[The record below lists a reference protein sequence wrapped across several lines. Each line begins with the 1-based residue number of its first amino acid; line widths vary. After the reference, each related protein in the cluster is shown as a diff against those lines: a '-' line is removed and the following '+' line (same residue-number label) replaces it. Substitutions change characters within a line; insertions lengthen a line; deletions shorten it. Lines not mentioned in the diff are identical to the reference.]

1 MLDRT
6 DSALLTAL
14 NRDGRASQRELAA
27 ATGVALGTVSNRL
40 RRLHETGVLRGFLPD
55 IDAEQ
60 AGFTLTTIMQMRI
73 AKGQIIAV
81 QASVAE
87 HPRVFGVYDVTGEWD
102 SLVIARVRDRAEMDA
117 VIKSTLSQPHI
128 ERTNTSLVLNTVKQ
142 EPRIII

>member
-1 MLDRT
+1 MPDKTDR
-6 DSALLTAL
+6 ALLEAL

-40 RRLHETGVLRGFLPD
+40 RRLQEAGVLRGFLPD
-55 IDAEQ
+55 IDPEQ
-60 AGFTLTTIMQMRI
+60 TGFSLTAVMQMRI

-102 SLVIARVRDRAEMDA
+102 SLVLARFRDRAEMDA
-117 VIKSTLSQPHI
+117 FIKSTLSQPHI

-142 EPRIII
+142 EPRVIV

>member
-6 DSALLTAL
+6 DSALLAAL
-14 NRDGRASQRELAA
+14 NADGRASQRELAA

-40 RRLHETGVLRGFLPD
+40 RRLHETGALRGFLPD

-60 AGFTLTTIMQMRI
+60 AGFTLTAIMQLRI

-102 SLVIARVRDRAEMDA
+102 SLVLARFRDRAEMDA
-117 VIKSTLSQPHI
+117 FIKSTLSQPHI

-142 EPRIII
+142 EPRIVI

>member
-6 DSALLTAL
+6 DSALLAAL
-14 NRDGRASQRELAA
+14 NADGRASQRELAA
-27 ATGVALGTVSNRL
+27 AIGVALGTVSNRL

-60 AGFTLTTIMQMRI
+60 AGFTLTAIMQLRI

-102 SLVIARVRDRAEMDA
+102 SLVLARFCDRAEMDA
-117 VIKSTLSQPHI
+117 FIKSTLSQPHI

-142 EPRIII
+142 EPRIGI

>member
-6 DSALLTAL
+6 DSALLAAL
-14 NRDGRASQRELAA
+14 NADGRASQRELAA
-27 ATGVALGTVSNRL
+27 VTGVALGTVSNRL

-60 AGFTLTTIMQMRI
+60 AGFTLTAIMQLRI

-102 SLVIARVRDRAEMDA
+102 SLVLARFRDRAEMDA
-117 VIKSTLSQPHI
+117 FIKSTLSQPHI

-142 EPRIII
+142 EPRVVI

>member
-102 SLVIARVRDRAEMDA
+102 SLVLARFRDRAEMDA
-117 VIKSTLSQPHI
+117 FI
-128 ERTNTSLVLNTVKQ
+128 
-142 EPRIII
+142 

>member
-6 DSALLTAL
+6 DSALLAAL
-14 NRDGRASQRELAA
+14 NADGRASQRELAA
-27 ATGVALGTVSNRL
+27 AIGVALGTVSNRL
-40 RRLHETGVLRGFLPD
+40 RRLHAAGVLRGFLPD

-60 AGFTLTTIMQMRI
+60 AGFTLTAVMQMRI

-102 SLVIARVRDRAEMDA
+102 SLVLARFRDRAEMDA
-117 VIKSTLSQPHI
+117 FIKSTLSQPHI

-142 EPRIII
+142 EPRVVI

>member
-14 NRDGRASQRELAA
+14 NADGRASQRELAT

-60 AGFTLTTIMQMRI
+60 AGFTLTAI
-73 AKGQIIAV
+73 
-81 QASVAE
+81 
-87 HPRVFGVYDVTGEWD
+87 
-102 SLVIARVRDRAEMDA
+102 
-117 VIKSTLSQPHI
+117 
-128 ERTNTSLVLNTVKQ
+128 
-142 EPRIII
+142 

>member
-1 MLDRT
+1 MPDKTDR
-6 DSALLTAL
+6 ALLEAL
-14 NRDGRASQRELAA
+14 NRDGRASQRELAT

-40 RRLHETGVLRGFLPD
+40 RRLHETGIIRGFLPD

-60 AGFTLTTIMQMRI
+60 AGFSLTAVMQMRI

-102 SLVIARVRDRAEMDA
+102 SLVLARFHDRAEMDA
-117 VIKSTLSQPHI
+117 FIKSTLSQPHI

-142 EPRIII
+142 EPRVVI

>member
-81 QASVAE
+81 QAAE

-102 SLVIARVRDRAEMDA
+102 SLVLARFRDRAEMDA
-117 VIKSTLSQPHI
+117 FIKSTLSQPHI

-142 EPRIII
+142 EPRVVI

>member
-1 MLDRT
+1 MPDKTDR
-6 DSALLTAL
+6 ALLEAL

-27 ATGVALGTVSNRL
+27 ATDVALGTVSNRL
-40 RRLHETGVLRGFLPD
+40 RRLHETGIIRGFLPD

-60 AGFTLTTIMQMRI
+60 AGFSLTAVMQMRI

-102 SLVIARVRDRAEMDA
+102 SLVLARFHDRAEMDA
-117 VIKSTLSQPHI
+117 FIKSTLSQPHI

-142 EPRIII
+142 EPRVVI

>member
-6 DSALLTAL
+6 DSALLAAL
-14 NRDGRASQRELAA
+14 NADGRASQRELAA

-40 RRLHETGVLRGFLPD
+40 RRLHETGVLRSFLPD

-60 AGFTLTTIMQMRI
+60 AGFTLTAIMQLRI

-102 SLVIARVRDRAEMDA
+102 SLVLARFRDRAEMDA
-117 VIKSTLSQPHI
+117 FIKSTLSQPHI

-142 EPRIII
+142 EPRVVI

>member
-1 MLDRT
+1 MPDKTNR
-6 DSALLTAL
+6 ALLEAL
-14 NRDGRASQRELAA
+14 NRDGRASQRELAV

-40 RRLHETGVLRGFLPD
+40 RRLHETGIIRGFLPD

-60 AGFTLTTIMQMRI
+60 AGFSLTAVMQMRI

-102 SLVIARVRDRAEMDA
+102 SLVLARFHDRAEMDA
-117 VIKSTLSQPHI
+117 FIKSTLSQPHI

-142 EPRIII
+142 EPRVVI

>member
-1 MLDRT
+1 MPDKTDR
-6 DSALLTAL
+6 ALLEAL

-40 RRLHETGVLRGFLPD
+40 RRLQEAGVLRGFLPD
-55 IDAEQ
+55 IDAERV
-60 AGFTLTTIMQMRI
+60 GFTLTAVMQMRI

-102 SLVIARVRDRAEMDA
+102 SLVLARFRDRAEMDTF
-117 VIKSTLSQPHI
+117 IKSTLSQSHI

-142 EPRIII
+142 EPRVVI

>member
-1 MLDRT
+1 MPDKTDR
-6 DSALLTAL
+6 ALLKAL
-14 NRDGRASQRELAA
+14 NCDGRASQRELAA
-27 ATGVALGTVSNRL
+27 ATEVALGTVSNRL
-40 RRLHETGVLRGFLPD
+40 RRLHETGIIRGFLPD

-60 AGFTLTTIMQMRI
+60 AGFSLTAVMQMRI

-102 SLVIARVRDRAEMDA
+102 SLVLARFHDRAEMDA
-117 VIKSTLSQPHI
+117 FIKSTLSQPHI

-142 EPRIII
+142 EPRVVI

>member
-6 DSALLTAL
+6 DSALLAAL
-14 NRDGRASQRELAA
+14 NADGRASQRELAA

-60 AGFTLTTIMQMRI
+60 AGFTLTAIMQLRI

-102 SLVIARVRDRAEMDA
+102 SLVLARFRDRAEMDA
-117 VIKSTLSQPHI
+117 FIKSTLSQLHI

-142 EPRIII
+142 EPRVVI